1 MLSLTQAWILSFL
14 VPLDCV
20 YVTQH
25 HPAPQCS
32 AMVTPN
38 AGWDKKWSDV
48 LICRMHSAGSE
59 HSLPVLALP
68 SWLWAPCSGSSWE
81 QVTQTMRAT
90 ALCALNPHSSSAC
103 IAGENRCILQI
114 RTSTLH
120 KDEVV
125 KKKITVTFVNQEAHL
140 KQFSGKMHVK
150 FLKKYKK

>member
-38 AGWDKKWSDV
+38 ASWDKKWSDV

-68 SWLWAPCSGSSWE
+68 SWLWVPCSGSSWE
-81 QVTQTMRAT
+81 RVAQTTRAM
-90 ALCALNPHSSSAC
+90 ALGALNPHSSSAC
-103 IAGENRCILQI
+103 IAEKKQMYPANQDFYIAQRWSG
-114 RTSTLH
+114 
-120 KDEVV
+120 
-125 KKKITVTFVNQEAHL
+125 KKITVTFVNQETHL
-140 KQFSGKMHVK
+140 KHVK
-150 FLKKYKK
+150 FLKK